1 MVLHN
6 AENIGQVEKTAR
18 TEPLGTLRV
27 VASLPIG
34 SRVIAPASPQFRE
47 RPIARGRESLSERTH
62 YQTSEAS
69 WRIDAPLIW
78 HNSPKSHCAANAV
91 DVAGGEDMTEQFQA
105 FAKETPAQQKA
116 WFAGDSRRRLH

>member
-1 MVLHN
+1 MLRLREKTRGV
-6 AENIGQVEKTAR
+6 AQCRNIGQVEKTAR
-18 TEPLGTLRV
+18 TEPLGTLRI

-34 SRVIAPASPQFRE
+34 SRVIAPAPPQFRE

-78 HNSPKSHCAANAV
+78 HNSLRGK
-91 DVAGGEDMTEQFQA
+91 
-105 FAKETPAQQKA
+105 
-116 WFAGDSRRRLH
+116 RR